1 MCPIHLYVCKIRQKQ
16 QQQQQQPNQTKNKQK
31 QQNKIKQSHNVI
43 DVIIVSNNREGIGIP
58 GQNLFFL
65 LTFEHTIEY
74 LIQSNWISL

>member
-31 QQNKIKQSHNVI
+31 QQNKIKQSHNVT
-43 DVIIVSNNREGIGIP
+43 DVIIVSNNKESIGIP

-65 LTFEHTIEY
+65 LKFEHTIEY
-74 LIQSNWISL
+74 LIQSN